1 MKEKTEVGEIQGRKK
16 EEIKGK
22 CLGIVMNKETKT
34 SGQQQVEDRE
44 KKRKKE
50 I

>member
-1 MKEKTEVGEIQGRKK
+1 MNEKREVGEIQSRKK

-22 CLGIVMNKETKT
+22 CLGIVMNKEIKT
-34 SGQQQVEDRE
+34 SGQQQEVKWKTE
-44 KKRKKE
+44 RKKE